1 MIKGIKKMIIDNL
14 KSFKNIQAIDNLD
27 LLAFSVIMKKH
38 YSLIM
43 NECKSNLRLRQIITK
58 KLNKLND
65 HAGLNPIYLQYEV

>member
-14 KSFKNIQAIDNLD
+14 KSFKNIDSIDKLD
-27 LLAFSVIMKKH
+27 LLAFSIIFKKH
-38 YSLIM
+38 SAVIM
-43 NECKSNLRLRQIITK
+43 NECKNNLRLRQVVIK